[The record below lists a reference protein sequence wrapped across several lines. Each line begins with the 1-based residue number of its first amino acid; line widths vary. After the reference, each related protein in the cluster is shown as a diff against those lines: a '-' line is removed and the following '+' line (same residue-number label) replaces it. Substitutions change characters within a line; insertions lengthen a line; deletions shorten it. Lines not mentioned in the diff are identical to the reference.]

1 MALFR
6 RRENGLAASATGHM
20 RNALHLVL
28 SGDLSGAERALAEAA
43 RVDSSSADVYLALAN
58 LYRTRGEI
66 GRAIQIH
73 QNVLLR
79 PDLDAEVR
87 REALLGLALDFR
99 AGGFLKRAEASFEEL
114 LQVDSRNLRALR
126 EIERIKVETS
136 EWEDAIRMR
145 KRIGSRDPTSDGV
158 LAHMW
163 TGRGRQL
170 MAEGDKVAGRKAFRR
185 ALSHDRACAEAYI
198 ELGRDRVAEG
208 KPRKATGL
216 FQRAL
221 PLHPAL
227 GRVLFPLLAES
238 HEASTDLPSFE
249 RLLLERLEH
258 DPDDR
263 ESAIWLGRTL
273 IRQGRVEEGVSRLR
287 RVLDRATGFLPA
299 YAELG
304 RALLAEKREAD
315 ALKTF
320 EELLGHLPLEPTRL
334 RCRSCGTQDTE
345 LHWRCPQCGEW
356 DSFA

>member
-1 MALFR
+1 MAFFR

-28 SGDLSGAERALAEAA
+28 SGDLAGAEGALAEAA

-87 REALLGLALDFR
+87 REALQGLALDFR

-114 LQVDSRNLRALR
+114 LEVDARNLHALR
-126 EIERIKVETS
+126 EIERIKVETGD
-136 EWEDAIRMR
+136 WEAAIRTR
-145 KRIGSRDPTSDGV
+145 KRIGSRDAASDSV
-158 LAHMW
+158 LAHLW

-170 MAEGDKVAGRKAFRR
+170 VGAGDKVGARKAFKR
-185 ALSHDRACAEAYI
+185 ALSHDRSCAEAYI
-198 ELGRDRVAEG
+198 ELGRNRMGDG
-208 KPRKATGL
+208 KPKKAVGL

-227 GRVLFPLLAES
+227 GRVLFPLLAEA
-238 HEASTDLPSFE
+238 HEAGADLPGLE

-258 DPDDR
+258 DPDDL
-263 ESAIWLGRTL
+263 EAAIWLGRTL
-273 IRQGRVEEGVSRLR
+273 IQQGRADEGIARLH
-287 RVLDRATGFLPA
+287 RVLDRSPGFLPA

-304 RALLAEKREAD
+304 RALLTERREAD
-315 ALKTF
+315 GLKTF
-320 EELLGHLPLEPTRL
+320 EELLAHLPQEPTRL
-334 RCRSCGTQDTE
+334 QCHTCGTQDTE